1 MEQGLIV
8 SSYGRIFIVEV
19 NGKNYEAVTR
29 GKKTEF
35 VVGDKVL
42 VNLSNQQQA
51 QIQELVPRQNLVYRS
66 DRNRSKIIASNLQQ
80 IIIVI
85 AVKPNFNL
93 GFLNSCLLSAES
105 SQIEPLIVINKMD
118 LVESPEFAA
127 KITKLYHETLGYK
140 ILKLSALENCADLK
154 PHLEGRRSLLIGQS
168 GMGKST
174 ITNQIHPEAKAK
186 TAEITKYETSGCHT
200 TTSAALYHLDDKSD
214 LIDCPGLQEFGLF
227 HIDIQQVAEFFPEMR
242 NILGQCKFSNCRHLQ
257 EPQCAIRA
265 AAENGIIEHSRYAF
279 YQRLTENLKT
289 KKSY

>member
-8 SSYGRIFIVEV
+8 TSYGRIFIVEV

-29 GKKTEF
+29 AKKTEF

-93 GFLNSCLLSAES
+93 GFLNSCLLSTES

-118 LVESPEFAA
+118 LAESPEFAA
-127 KITKLYHETLGYK
+127 KITKLYYETLGYK

-154 PHLEGRRSLLIGQS
+154 PYLSEKRSLLIGQS

-200 TTSAALYHLDDKSD
+200 TTSAALYHLDDQSD

-265 AAENGIIEHSRYAF
+265 AAESGIIDTSRYAF

>member
-8 SSYGRIFIVEV
+8 TSYGRIFIVEV

-29 GKKTEF
+29 AKKTEF

-118 LVESPEFAA
+118 LTESAEFAVD
-127 KITKLYHETLGYK
+127 ITKLYHDTLGYK
-140 ILKLSALENCADLK
+140 ILQLSALENCADLK
-154 PHLEGRRSLLIGQS
+154 PYLSEKRSLLIGQS

-186 TAEITKYETSGCHT
+186 TTEITKYETSGCHT
-200 TTSAALYHLDDKSD
+200 TTSAALYHLDDQTD

-265 AAENGIIEHSRYAF
+265 AAESGIIDTSRYAF